1 LFCRDNAN
9 DIKAKYII
17 EAANHPTDPEADE
30 ASHTLT
36 VSNRLTRNLPL
47 PVIFSD
53 FSVCSIP
60 QILSKKGVLILPD
73 ILANSGGVTVSYFEW
88 VQVSSSVL

>member
-1 LFCRDNAN
+1 MFYRDNAN

-36 VSNRLTRNLPL
+36 VSDKLTM
-47 PVIFSD
+47 
-53 FSVCSIP
+53 
-60 QILSKKGVLILPD
+60 KKSTTFCNV
-73 ILANSGGVTVSYFEW
+73 F
-88 VQVSSSVL
+88 